1 MKKLLFPHFSVNKG
15 LIQHVV
21 QSCYNYNLS
30 FRKLEIHT
38 VKMRPISA
46 CYTSGRGNSLNRAL
60 FGLRP
65 LHYTRIAFFC
75 FQQVNIKI
83 NIRFKHTVLFV
94 LFLNIA
100 MIKSLKMSTFVFGAR

>member
-1 MKKLLFPHFSVNKG
+1 MKKLLFSHFSVNKG

-21 QSCYNYNLS
+21 QSCYNYNIT

-65 LHYTRIAFFC
+65 LHYYT
-75 FQQVNIKI
+75 
-83 NIRFKHTVLFV
+83 
-94 LFLNIA
+94 
-100 MIKSLKMSTFVFGAR
+100 STL

>member
-1 MKKLLFPHFSVNKG
+1 MKKLLFSHFSVNKG

-21 QSCYNYNLS
+21 QSCYNYNLT

-65 LHYTRIAFFC
+65 LHYYNAIRIEVGLLC
-75 FQQVNIKI
+75 I
-83 NIRFKHTVLFV
+83 TCP
-94 LFLNIA
+94 LN
-100 MIKSLKMSTFVFGAR
+100 KVS